1 MSVSGPQAVA
11 ALDEALRDIRREE
24 NDILRKLARGR
35 ERMAKFREAE
45 SELVR
50 QVVAAGTPLAAD
62 LEGSVVAAVA
72 AAREAGRRRAGEFA
86 VLGERLRAME
96 KTFAEHTAAR
106 AAALAELDQRQ
117 AALRALSARIASTIA
132 RQPDYERQRQVVL
145 RLKAV
150 AAAARA
156 KARQAG
162 LDRELKERPF
172 RADPLFSY
180 LLRRGYGTPD
190 YRAGR
195 LVAALD
201 ARLARFIGYAAARA
215 HFDVLDAL
223 PERLA
228 EHAAAQ
234 AERAAAAEDALDEL
248 ERAGIDA
255 VGGGDIREAL
265 AATQARA
272 AALDEALTGLQ
283 DERDRLVAAATR
295 LTEGPDDGLEEAV
308 QRLVRSLGSTDIGA
322 LVAARRAASGGDE
335 PLIAQLDDTR
345 LRVLEEEVDSRD
357 QHARLATLAAR
368 RRGLEDLE
376 FELKAHRFDD
386 PRSLFRD
393 DALPTGLLDA
403 FLTGALGAEAY
414 WERWRAAQ
422 AWAAGTSDWG
432 GGVGLPR
439 HGRETPG
446 GPAPAAP
453 AFSRPRAAAGA

>member
-1 MSVSGPQAVA
+1 
-11 ALDEALRDIRREE
+11 
-24 NDILRKLARGR
+24 
-35 ERMAKFREAE
+35 
-45 SELVR
+45 
-50 QVVAAGTPLAAD
+50 
-62 LEGSVVAAVA
+62 
-72 AAREAGRRRAGEFA
+72 
-86 VLGERLRAME
+86 
-96 KTFAEHTAAR
+96 
-106 AAALAELDQRQ
+106 
-117 AALRALSARIASTIA
+117 
-132 RQPDYERQRQVVL
+132 VVL

-156 KARQAG
+156 KVRQAG

-215 HFDVLDAL
+215 HFDVLNAL

-234 AERAAAAEDALDEL
+234 AERAAAAEDALDDL

-255 VGGGDIREAL
+255 AGGGDIREAL

-272 AALDEALTGLQ
+272 AALDEALTALQ

-295 LTEGPDDGLEEAV
+295 LTEGTDDGLEEAV